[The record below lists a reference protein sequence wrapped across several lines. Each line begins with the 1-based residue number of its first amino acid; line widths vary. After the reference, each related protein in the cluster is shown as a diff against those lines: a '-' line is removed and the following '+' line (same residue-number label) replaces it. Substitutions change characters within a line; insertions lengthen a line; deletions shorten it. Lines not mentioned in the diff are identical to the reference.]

1 MSVVGRESGGYKR
14 TAALAVV
21 VSGLAAL
28 YIVQRRNFL
37 LFHGVVEIFS
47 ILVAFGVFI
56 VTWNAREDLEHPFV
70 VVLGISYLFVG
81 GIDLLHTLA
90 YKGMGVFPDA
100 GANLPTQ
107 LWLLG
112 RSIEGV
118 SVLGAGV
125 AGVVVSERGLLDIEW
140 NDWSRGTL
148 ITGYAVVVA
157 LGLGSIFV
165 VDWFPRAYIP
175 GSGLTRFKVVSEYLI
190 VGLFASGLA
199 LVARQRETFDERVFR
214 LLVASLLLTMLSEL
228 AFTFYVDVYG
238 LSNAAGHFF
247 KLGSFYLI
255 YLGVVKTGIKD
266 PQRALYRTLA
276 QREAEARKFKK
287 AADYSG
293 HSILI
298 TDRDGTIQYVN
309 TAWEDMTG
317 YDAIEVIGRN
327 PRLLESGEH
336 DDAFYRE
343 LWETIL
349 EGDIWEGEIV
359 NERKNGERFVIYQ
372 TIAPLFTED
381 GEIDGFV
388 AIHDEITEQKAYE
401 KRLESDLHTSVEQLQ
416 VLARV
421 LRHNLRNEMNIV
433 SGSAQAVRAETDDA
447 DVETMTTRIEQASE
461 RMLTQA
467 DKQRE
472 IVQLLLEPSVETPI
486 QFDEMVND
494 VVERLTAQYPHAEV
508 DVDVPTGFELTTIPE
523 LRQAITELVENAIV
537 HAERETPTITISVQ
551 SLDEVVEISV
561 TDNGPEIP
569 AVERQVIAEETE
581 IDALLHS
588 SGMGLWLA
596 SRTVRQADGTIRF
609 EDADP
614 RGNTVTLVV
623 PQDRGERATAETVRT
638 RSALD

>member
-1 MSVVGRESGGYKR
+1 
-14 TAALAVV
+14 

-28 YIVQRRNFL
+28 YLVQRRNFL

-56 VTWNAREDLEHPFV
+56 VTWNAREELEHPFV

-90 YKGMGVFPDA
+90 YKGMGVFPNA

-112 RSIEGV
+112 RSLEGA
-118 SVLGAGV
+118 SVLGAGA
-125 AGVVVSERGLLDIEW
+125 AGLIVSERDLLDIEW
-140 NDWSRGTL
+140 NDRSLGTL
-148 ITGYAVVVA
+148 VTGFAVVVA

-165 VDWFPRAYIP
+165 VDWFPRAYVP

-190 VGLFASGLA
+190 VGLFAAGLV

-214 LLVASLLLTMLSEL
+214 LLAASLLLTMLSEL

-238 LSNAAGHFF
+238 FSNAAGHFL

-266 PQRALYRTLA
+266 PQRALYRALA
-276 QREAEARKFKK
+276 HREAEARKFKK

-317 YDAIEVIGRN
+317 YDASEAIGRT
-327 PRLLESGEH
+327 PRLLKSGEH
-336 DDAFYRE
+336 DDAFYDE
-343 LWETIL
+343 LWATIL
-349 EGDIWEGEIV
+349 AGDIWEGELV
-359 NERKNGERFVIYQ
+359 NERKNGERFVIHQ
-372 TIAPLFTED
+372 TIAPLLTET

-388 AIHDEITEQKAYE
+388 AIHDEITERKAYE
-401 KRLESDLHTSVEQLQ
+401 ERLESDLHTSVEQLQ

-421 LRHNLRNEMNIV
+421 LRHNIRNEMNVV
-433 SGSAQAVRAETDDA
+433 SGTAEAVRTKTDDTEIEA
-447 DVETMTTRIEQASE
+447 MTTRIEQASE
-461 RMLTQA
+461 RLLTQA
-467 DKQRE
+467 DKQRA
-472 IVQLLLEPSVETPI
+472 IVQLLLEPSSEVTL
-486 QFDEMVND
+486 QLDE
-494 VVERLTAQYPHAEV
+494 VVGGVVGRLTAKYPHAAV
-508 DVDVPTGFELTTIPE
+508 TVDVPAELELTTIPE

-537 HAERETPTITISVQ
+537 HAERATPAVTISAQ
-551 SLDEVVEISV
+551 SRDEVVEISV
-561 TDNGPEIP
+561 TDDSPEIP

-596 SRTVRQADGTIRF
+596 SRTVRQAGGTIRF

-614 RGNTVTLVV
+614 RGNVVTLVV
-623 PQDRGERATAETVRT
+623 PQGRTERATAEATQT
-638 RSALD
+638 RSSLD